1 MHIWLAAKERK
12 MPHLAQRKV
21 EGMFAVL
28 RIREKELLQIKG
40 PCPHDNCRLHDKHVG
55 PCDIRKKK
63 QD

>member
-1 MHIWLAAKERK
+1 MERK
-12 MPHLAQRKV
+12 PRLSQQRKV

-28 RIREKELLQIKG
+28 RIREKELMQIKG
-40 PCPHDNCRLHDKHVG
+40 PCSKDNCRLHENHVG

>member
-1 MHIWLAAKERK
+1 MHDSKK
-12 MPHLAQRKV
+12 THVSGQKKV

-40 PCPHDNCRLHDKHVG
+40 PCGQDHCRLHASHIG

-63 QD
+63 

>member
-1 MHIWLAAKERK
+1 

-40 PCPHDNCRLHDKHVG
+40 PCPHDTCRLHDKHVG